1 MSSPYALLPNLSPPT
16 ALRSTVYYYNLYYTV
31 RSYSTPLNYALNCAS
46 DKKSQRHVQR
56 EVILSLIYPLLF
68 LAASL
73 HGMRRLPLSY
83 CPRQSTASIHS
94 NSIHPGYRVLFVI
107 SYVSKR
113 SRQSIFLKAKPGSV
127 ANHVDAHPGSYW
139 YTSVAIVGETRFT
152 M

>member
-56 EVILSLIYPLLF
+56 QVILSLIYPLLF

-73 HGMRRLPLSY
+73 HGMRRLPPLLFRYIRVS
-83 CPRQSTASIHS
+83 ST
-94 NSIHPGYRVLFVI
+94 RVHYAYSF
-107 SYVSKR
+107 S
-113 SRQSIFLKAKPGSV
+113 
-127 ANHVDAHPGSYW
+127 
-139 YTSVAIVGETRFT
+139 TFT
-152 M
+152 TM

>member
-56 EVILSLIYPLLF
+56 QVILSLIHPLLF

-83 CPRQSTASIHS
+83 LDTSGLARRASTMLIRF
-94 NSIHPGYRVLFVI
+94 YYYL
-107 SYVSKR
+107 YY
-113 SRQSIFLKAKPGSV
+113 
-127 ANHVDAHPGSYW
+127 HV
-139 YTSVAIVGETRFT
+139 VFTRLPVT
-152 M
+152 LLTILYNK